1 MVSRLCDSLD
11 IHRIGSALVEGET
24 RDYRMP
30 VCGVRINIRTA
41 IALENLDHYGC
52 SDWNRPWVR
61 VHYLLEGRR
70 IELIWELMVLCGFF
84 TFATRY
90 SMISGFAPKELPRN
104 MEHSL
109 RFVPIAVLTAILV
122 PEVIFAES
130 GNMSFQG
137 NFRLLAAGIAVIVAQ
152 TTRSVIATICF
163 GMLSL
168 WLLEWVY

>member
-1 MVSRLCDSLD
+1 
-11 IHRIGSALVEGET
+11 
-24 RDYRMP
+24 
-30 VCGVRINIRTA
+30 
-41 IALENLDHYGC
+41 
-52 SDWNRPWVR
+52 
-61 VHYLLEGRR
+61 
-70 IELIWELMVLCGFF
+70 
-84 TFATRY
+84 
-90 SMISGFAPKELPRN
+90 MISGFAPKELPRN

-152 TTRSVIATICF
+152 NTRSVIATICF

-168 WLLEWVY
+168 WLLELVY

>member
-1 MVSRLCDSLD
+1 
-11 IHRIGSALVEGET
+11 
-24 RDYRMP
+24 
-30 VCGVRINIRTA
+30 
-41 IALENLDHYGC
+41 
-52 SDWNRPWVR
+52 
-61 VHYLLEGRR
+61 
-70 IELIWELMVLCGFF
+70 
-84 TFATRY
+84 
-90 SMISGFAPKELPRN
+90 MISGFAPKELPRN

-122 PEVIFAES
+122 PEVIFVES

-152 TTRSVIATICF
+152 NTRSVIATICF